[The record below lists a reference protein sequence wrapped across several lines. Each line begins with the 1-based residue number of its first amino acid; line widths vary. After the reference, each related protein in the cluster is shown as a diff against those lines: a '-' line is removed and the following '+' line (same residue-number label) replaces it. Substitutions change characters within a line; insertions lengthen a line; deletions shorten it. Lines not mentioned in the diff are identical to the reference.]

1 MKIASGSAREYL
13 EAFIYVIQ
21 TMDAGKP
28 AGRTPLLK
36 WHWQKAR
43 CFHQMMRS
51 S

>member
-1 MKIASGSAREYL
+1 MKIASGSAKKYLEAFIL

-36 WHWQKAR
+36 WH
-43 CFHQMMRS
+43 
-51 S
+51 